1 MELNEQEFGRLVKRH
16 KETIYSVCLM
26 FADNQDDANDMMQ
39 EVLIRL
45 WKGSRTVPLRPSR

>member
-45 WKGSRTVPLRPSR
+45 WKGSRIVPLRPSR